1 MDMKAHHW
9 IAFVIIAA
17 IGYYAGTK
25 GWLRMVTSKLP
36 AAAGG

>member
-9 IAFVIIAA
+9 IAFLVVAVIA
-17 IGYYAGTK
+17 YYAGSN
-25 GWLRMVTSKLP
+25 GWLRMITAKLP